1 MVAKEHAPITQDLS
15 YGLLSAGS
23 TVIWSVL
30 AGWLLYFYRPPN
42 GPPLVPA
49 ALYGVV
55 VLSVRLASALF
66 AAPIGYL
73 SDHTRGKWG
82 RRLPYMA
89 ISGLPMIVFFVLL
102 WTPPEKGES
111 IGNLIYLTV
120 VFALHS
126 AAYTFHQIP
135 TTALLPDIAVTES
148 HRVRISAISSG
159 AMLVG
164 MVVSALAGPLIDK
177 LGYSTM
183 AVIFGIALLPTLYLP
198 LLVLRERPGRQI
210 EVEQRLTFRQAVS
223 AVLRN
228 PAFLTL
234 TAAGALYWSTTAFVQ
249 GALPFIVTEVCL
261 LSEASTF
268 IFYAPAIAA
277 SLICY
282 PIIIRLVRRFG
293 KWQVFTGSLLASAVV
308 LPGLLLIGPWMPL
321 SLKAQGL
328 VWVTLQATAM
338 AGVMMLPPAFG
349 AEITDYDEQLTGQRR
364 EGIYYATWGL
374 FDQVINGA
382 AAALLPLILLLGS
395 SHTAPQGALGVRLVG
410 PICGVMML
418 VAFLVFRRYPLR
430 PATLASASEGGD
442 NR

>member
-1 MVAKEHAPITQDLS
+1 VIAEERTPITQDLA
-15 YGLLSAGS
+15 YGLLSTGS

-30 AGWLLYFYRPPN
+30 AGWLLYFYQPPN
-42 GPPLVPA
+42 GMPLVPA

-55 VLSVRLASALF
+55 MLVVRLANAMI

-73 SDHTRGKWG
+73 SDHTRSTWG
-82 RRLPYMA
+82 RRLPY
-89 ISGLPMIVFFVLL
+89 ITLSGLPMIVCFVLL
-102 WTPPEKGES
+102 WIPPEQNTS
-111 IGNLIYLTV
+111 AGNLAYLIV
-120 VFALHS
+120 VFSLYS
-126 AAYTFHQIP
+126 VAYTFHQIP
-135 TTALLPDIAVTES
+135 TTALIPEIAVTES

-164 MVVSALAGPLIDK
+164 MVVSALAGPVIDRV
-177 LGYSTM
+177 GYSAM
-183 AVIFGIALLPTLYLP
+183 AIIFGIALLPTLYLP

-210 EVEQRLTFRQAVS
+210 EIAQRFTFRQAVL
-223 AVLRN
+223 AVLQN

-249 GALPFIVTEVCL
+249 GALPFIVTEICL
-261 LSEASTF
+261 LSEADTF
-268 IFYAPAIAA
+268 IFFAPAIVA

-282 PIIIRLVRRFG
+282 PIIIRLARRFG
-293 KWQVFTGSLLASAVV
+293 KWQVFTGSLLASAIV
-308 LPGLLLIGPWMPL
+308 LPGLLLIGPWLPL

-328 VWVTLQATAM
+328 VWVTLQSIAM
-338 AGVMMLPPAFG
+338 SGVMMLPPAFG

-382 AAALLPLILLLGS
+382 AAALLPMLLLLGN
-395 SHTAPQGALGVRLVG
+395 SHTDPRGALGVRLVG
-410 PICGVMML
+410 PICGLMML

-430 PATLASASEGGD
+430 PTPLASTPHGEKIG
-442 NR
+442 